1 MKKWII
7 LLVALLIVG
16 AAVCYLP
23 WWITLGLV
31 AIIVMPV
38 LCLVVAL
45 LAITRTLKGELSK
58 QFADF
63 LPKKMERKLA
73 AGEEYADDEFQFRF
87 PVACDVSR
95 TTVQDFEALMIKP
108 KVHAKGQVGDSMLIV
123 STIPQDEMKTNVSE
137 KLDDVFSKIEEVRT
151 GEFQPLVI
159 GPLSGES
166 RTFEASK
173 DGKSV
178 RGESAYLGLDTEDE
192 YSVAWQIITERD
204 AFDAVAAKYREL
216 AKLVHRVTD

>member
-1 MKKWII
+1 MKKWIV
-7 LLVALLIVG
+7 LLLALVIAGVAIW
-16 AAVCYLP
+16 YLP

-38 LCLVVAL
+38 LSLVVAL
-45 LAITRTLKGELSK
+45 LAITRTLKSEAKKHFGDL
-58 QFADF
+58 
-63 LPKKMERKLA
+63 LPQKMERKLA
-73 AGEEYADDEFQFRF
+73 ADEEYSDDEFRFRF
-87 PVACDVSR
+87 PVACEVSR
-95 TTVQDFEALMIKP
+95 TTMQDFEALMIKP
-108 KVHAKGQVGDSMLIV
+108 KVHAKGQAGDSMLIV
-123 STIPQDEMKTNVSE
+123 STISQDEMKTNVSE
-137 KLDDVFSKIEEVRT
+137 KLDEIFSKIEEVRT
-151 GEFQPLVI
+151 GEFERLVI

-178 RGESAYLGLDTEDE
+178 RGESAYLGLENEDE

-216 AKLVHRVTD
+216 AKLVERVP